1 MLLLSAFIQVVL
13 GLFVVFAAIIGQI
26 KSAWLSFL
34 LCTLGSATTMLGVFI
49 LYEMLQKKDD
59 MDDLFKESIKR
70 ALNSQN

>member
-1 MLLLSAFIQVVL
+1 MLLISALIQVIL
-13 GLFVVFAAIIGQI
+13 GFFVVFSAIIGQI